1 MELDTTRRAVR
12 WKYGYLTTAP
22 QEEGARTRTPKRVR
36 ACPGA
41 LRNRPKCQVKR
52 TQVPTRKSKRQ
63 LTHRFATSA
72 L

>member
-12 WKYGYLTTAP
+12 WKYGYLTRAP

-41 LRNRPKCQVKR
+41 PKSV
-52 TQVPTRKSKRQ
+52 TTRVLYDFFEKVVRARSTYR
-63 LTHRFATSA
+63 S
-72 L
+72 